1 MRLIRLAALAT
12 LVAAAA
18 CSHPAQ
24 QQGIANTTSAPR
36 DPNVITE
43 LEIRDAVAQNV
54 GTVYDLV
61 VRLHPQ
67 WLRSTS
73 SQMVQA
79 WQEHQRLGS
88 VTQLR
93 SVPLT
98 AVSQIRYLSPS
109 EAQGQLGMDNQGGA
123 IMVFPV
129 R

>member
-1 MRLIRLAALAT
+1 MRLFRLAALAT
-12 LVAAAA
+12 LVAATA
-18 CSHPAQ
+18 CSHPS
-24 QQGIANTTSAPR
+24 QQGIANTSSAPR

-43 LEIRDAVAQNV
+43 LEIREGVAQNV

-93 SVPLT
+93 GVPLT
-98 AVSQIRYLSPS
+98 SVSQIRYLSPS